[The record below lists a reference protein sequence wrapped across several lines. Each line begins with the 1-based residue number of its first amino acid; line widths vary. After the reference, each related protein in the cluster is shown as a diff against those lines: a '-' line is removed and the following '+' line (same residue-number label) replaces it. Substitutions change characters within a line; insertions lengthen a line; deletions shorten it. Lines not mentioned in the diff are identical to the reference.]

1 MKTNYDAISSRGCF
15 LFFDIF
21 ILGYIMVYM
30 ELIMIVLFH
39 KFNEIVAMKVKD
51 GKMHLVNAFWGNGH
65 KNKY

>member
-21 ILGYIMVYM
+21 ILGYHGVHGINNDCF
-30 ELIMIVLFH
+30 IH

-51 GKMHLVNAFWGNGH
+51 GKMHA
-65 KNKY
+65 

>member
-1 MKTNYDAISSRGCF
+1 MHSHQEDVF

-21 ILGYIMVYM
+21 VLYHGVHGINN
-30 ELIMIVLFH
+30 IVLFH
-39 KFNEIVAMKVKD
+39 KFNEIVMKVKD